1 MRTLVYSALR
11 GMSFVAALATVGF
24 WARSHFVTDRYVWPV
39 RSARATLI
47 DSRELFTAPGR
58 LVFHERT
65 LFL

>member
-1 MRTLVYSALR
+1 MRTIVYAALR
-11 GMSFVAALATVGF
+11 GMSFAAALATVGL
-24 WARSHFVTDRYVWPV
+24 WARSHFVTDRYMWPV

-47 DSRELFTAPGR
+47 DSPELVSAPGR